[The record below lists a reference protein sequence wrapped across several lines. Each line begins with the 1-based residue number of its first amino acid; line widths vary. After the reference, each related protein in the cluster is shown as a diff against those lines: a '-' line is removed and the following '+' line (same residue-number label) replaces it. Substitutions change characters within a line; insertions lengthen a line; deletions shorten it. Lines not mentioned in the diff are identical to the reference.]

1 MLETDQ
7 PKRWQHPGGKLLR
20 MGAASLMDSELLAI
34 LVSSGTHGM
43 SAEQIGEEIVRR
55 FASFR
60 GIAERPLEELMQI
73 KGLKKVK
80 AIRIAAALE
89 IARRILMDVYP
100 KDGSDGVDFRIH
112 EPMEEYR

>member
-1 MLETDQ
+1 
-7 PKRWQHPGGKLLR
+7 
-20 MGAASLMDSELLAI
+20 MGAASLTDSELLAI
-34 LVSSGTHGM
+34 LVSSGTQGM

-55 FASFR
+55 FDSFR

-89 IARRILMDVYP
+89 MARRIVTDVGQ
-100 KDGSDGVDFRIH
+100 KDRSDSVGFKIH
-112 EPMEEYR
+112 EPIEAYR